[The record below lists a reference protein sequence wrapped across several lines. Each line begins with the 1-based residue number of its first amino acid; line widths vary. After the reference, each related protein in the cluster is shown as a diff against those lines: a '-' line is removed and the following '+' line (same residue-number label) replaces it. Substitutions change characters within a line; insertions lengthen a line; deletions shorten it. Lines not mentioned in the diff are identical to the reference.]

1 MNSTLLFLIGLGMNK
16 GGSRQIFTSDVNSAT
31 GSSIHLLPFAG
42 QKNALSHSRDPE
54 CEIR

>member
-31 GSSIHLLPFAG
+31 GSSIHLLPFAR